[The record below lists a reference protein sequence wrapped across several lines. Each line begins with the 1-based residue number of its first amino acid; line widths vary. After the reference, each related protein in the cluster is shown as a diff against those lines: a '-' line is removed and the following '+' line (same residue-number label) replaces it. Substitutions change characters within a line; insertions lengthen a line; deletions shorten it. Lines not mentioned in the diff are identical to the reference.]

1 MSEKKTP
8 ERRIWTPEMDSMLLE
23 CADAAIKM
31 GLHPQLSVKLKRN
44 KELAN
49 AVNFWSGV
57 AILFAEKAGSELDE
71 CPTPN
76 ACSKRYMKALNYWTD
91 PERDSYEVRKMTG
104 VLDNLKALD
113 GEWMR
118 LDAEIYRD
126 MSERLLAASDYVAIM
141 ADEIKNLTVILDFD
155 GRATGRT
162 GDDNE

>member
-1 MSEKKTP
+1 
-8 ERRIWTPEMDSMLLE
+8 
-23 CADAAIKM
+23 
-31 GLHPQLSVKLKRN
+31 
-44 KELAN
+44 
-49 AVNFWSGV
+49 
-57 AILFAEKAGSELDE
+57 
-71 CPTPN
+71 
-76 ACSKRYMKALNYWTD
+76 MKALNYWTD